1 MIGLKSDEL
10 WRMRVREAADLV
22 LGPLITDGGVFHYD
36 EIDYASRRLS
46 VSYSLAVCDA
56 CAISHED
63 LAAILDEGL
72 RQAIGSAVTVEMTA
86 LGATHA

>member
-1 MIGLKSDEL
+1 MKIDEL

-22 LGPLITDGGVFHYD
+22 LAPLIIDGAVFHYD
-36 EIDYASRRLS
+36 SIDYPSRRLS
-46 VSYSLAVCDA
+46 VSYSLAVCDM

-72 RQAIGSAVTVEMTA
+72 RRAVGSAVAVEMTA
-86 LGATHA
+86 LPGAS

>member
-1 MIGLKSDEL
+1 MKIDEL
-10 WRMRVREAADLV
+10 WRIRVREAADLV
-22 LGPLITDGGVFHYD
+22 LAPLITDGGVFHYD

-46 VSYSLAVCDA
+46 VSYRLAVCDM

-72 RQAIGSAVTVEMTA
+72 RRAVGSAVAVEMTA
-86 LGATHA
+86 LPSAP